1 MVSLIIVS
9 IRYLMLNKGSKE
21 KKYKTM
27 QEKIQM
33 TKLNQNLSM
42 RNFRTE
48 TLRMKT
54 SESTLTNLICHKIFL
69 FHVVNF
75 TISLII

>member
-1 MVSLIIVS
+1 
-9 IRYLMLNKGSKE
+9 MLNKGSKE

-48 TLRMKT
+48 TIT
-54 SESTLTNLICHKIFL
+54 DENLWLHF
-69 FHVVNF
+69 N
-75 TISLII
+75 